1 MANFN
6 YKTVVDLLNRNEFDK
21 KPIIVTFD
29 PYPKKHDHSINLAKF
44 PALRSQ
50 NNYPVVG
57 NIHSYNKSLLME
69 RWDEIEVA
77 IRNAAQNHII
87 LTAPFYKNY
96 KLFLD
101 VCIRFNYPVI
111 YYLPENISSI
121 HDDYYKTWIENN
133 ILISSDYSE
142 KEVYNLMGHLPYL
155 RPDDIDE
162 FYKFIDEND
171 LHIPVYKEDKK
182 IDADYLYND
191 FNSIDRYPTYI
202 RLISKALKDGYFID
216 MDLFK

>member
-1 MANFN
+1 
-6 YKTVVDLLNRNEFDK
+6 
-21 KPIIVTFD
+21 
-29 PYPKKHDHSINLAKF
+29 
-44 PALRSQ
+44 
-50 NNYPVVG
+50 
-57 NIHSYNKSLLME
+57 
-69 RWDEIEVA
+69 
-77 IRNAAQNHII
+77 
-87 LTAPFYKNY
+87 
-96 KLFLD
+96 
-101 VCIRFNYPVI
+101 
-111 YYLPENISSI
+111 
-121 HDDYYKTWIENN
+121 
-133 ILISSDYSE
+133 
-142 KEVYNLMGHLPYL
+142 MGHLPYL